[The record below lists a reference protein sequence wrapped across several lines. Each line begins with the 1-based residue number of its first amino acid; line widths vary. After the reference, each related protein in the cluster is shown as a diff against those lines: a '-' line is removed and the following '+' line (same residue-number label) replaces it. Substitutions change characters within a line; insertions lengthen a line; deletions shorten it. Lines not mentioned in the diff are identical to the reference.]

1 MTPDEARRLY
11 LGALLTVQP
20 GADLL
25 PVVAGADVR
34 RACHLDAARFRGFVD
49 EVGRRARLPLRHDDA
64 DADFLVTLD
73 EALPFLVNESA
84 RVRLLGL
91 QQVG

>member
-11 LGALLTVQP
+11 LGALLAVAP
-20 GADLL
+20 EADLV

-34 RACHLDAARFRGFVD
+34 RACRLDHGGYRSFVD

-64 DADFLVTLD
+64 DADCLVTLD
-73 EALPFLVNESA
+73 EAIPFLVNEAA

>member
-11 LGALLTVQP
+11 LGALLAVEP
-20 GADLL
+20 GADLV
-25 PVVAGADVR
+25 PVVAGASVR
-34 RACHLDAARFRGFVD
+34 RSCHLDAARFRSFVD

-64 DADFLVTLD
+64 DADCLATLD
-73 EALPFLVNESA
+73 EAIPFLVNEAA